1 MTTIQGSKGV
11 AVTPFLW
18 FNDNAEQAVD
28 FYVGIFPQ
36 ASVSKV
42 IRYGKAGPGAEG
54 TVMTIAFSLAGQ
66 EFTALNGGPYFTF
79 SGAISFVVHCNTQD
93 EVDHFWTHLGV
104 GGTVHQ
110 CGWVTDRFGITWQV
124 VPRQLVALL
133 DTTDAGQYERVM
145 QAMMKMVKLEI
156 APLEQAARL

>member
-93 EVDHFWTHLGV
+93 EVDHFWTHLGD